1 MRVGVGYLQ
10 VNADGLR
17 LEGDSDFLFHLHAQK
32 IDSRE
37 DSALLVHSSENVT
50 LSARNTNGDVTGS
63 VSVGQARSFGQHFN
77 ISSNHDENI
86 FYADGNGAIVGK
98 GKLCVTGPEGALFE
112 HSVRTPLVKE
122 VLNKELKLESPTCSL
137 IMDAPKGVHAKALA
151 GNVDV
156 TANFDILLHSTAGL
170 ESKK

>member
-63 VSVGQARSFGQHFN
+63 VSV
-77 ISSNHDENI
+77 
-86 FYADGNGAIVGK
+86 DGNGAIVGK